1 MLLDLRIL
9 TVDTFRVWWRLLPQL
24 IGIYLMGWLGSEL
37 ALRVA
42 VWAGDLSAW
51 LALALF
57 AFSFVSVLVAVVVIL
72 RLLGRELGI
81 RELLPADQRATDDRD
96 TSVSRLLAVT
106 LLPFLGMYAAFGQVD
121 EAAGRL
127 FTQQVVRYGI
137 VSDQII
143 FSVLSNAVTE
153 HLPRMLALIV
163 GLYLLRRALDHL
175 RERTG
180 LRALGLLVVVIEAF
194 FLLVVV
200 FGGIKVFQEAA
211 LWIRDRALL
220 QWLDALRDTLLSPL
234 AWLSV
239 DLPELLDRLGR
250 FVIDSVCPALADVVL
265 QPLLWLAVAAL
276 VYGSRVLSLAE
287 LWQRG
292 QPYAARLPGVARLSR
307 RPLPRVRPAPHGIRL
322 AAGQIQ
328 QAFFGDLSDKYLPAL
343 HSLRLVLRAG
353 VLFLGSFVFAYSVLR
368 MADNLFTTAVHRLVG
383 GQLVDFWVIWEPLL
397 DLVQTV
403 PFEPLRLCLLAVA
416 FRRCLEIFA
425 LRTPRPAE
433 LVAV

>member
-9 TVDTFRVWWRLLPQL
+9 AVDTVRVWWRLLPQVV
-24 IGIYLMGWLGSEL
+24 GIYLMGWLGSEL
-37 ALRVA
+37 ALRAA
-42 VWAGDLSAW
+42 VLAGDLSAW

-57 AFSFVSVLVAVVVIL
+57 AFSFVSVLVAVVLIL
-72 RLLGRELGI
+72 RLAGRELGI
-81 RELLPADQRATDDRD
+81 AALLPVDERAADDRD

-106 LLPFLGMYAAFGQVD
+106 LLPFLGMYAAFGQVS

-143 FSVLSNAVTE
+143 FSVLSTAVTE

-163 GLYLLRRALDHL
+163 GLYLLRRGLDHV

-180 LRALGLLVVVIEAF
+180 LRVLGLVVVLIEAF

-200 FGGIKVFQEAA
+200 FGGIKVFQTVA
-211 LWIRDRALL
+211 LWVGDRRLV
-220 QWLDALRDTLLSPL
+220 QWLSTLRDTLLSPL
-234 AWLSV
+234 AWLAV
-239 DLPELLDRLGR
+239 DLPDLVLRAGR
-250 FVIDSVCPALADVVL
+250 YVVDAIWPVVADVVL

-287 LWQRG
+287 LWRRG
-292 QPYAARLPGVARLSR
+292 QPYAVRIPGAALFTR
-307 RPLPRVRPAPHGIRL
+307 RATQVGPAPRGIRL
-322 AAGQIQ
+322 ALGQLQ
-328 QAFFGDLSDKYLPAL
+328 EAFFGDLSDKYLPAL

-353 VLFLGSFVFAYSVLR
+353 VLFLGSYVFAYSLLR
-368 MADNLFTTAVHRLVG
+368 IIENLFTTAVHRIIG
-383 GQLVDFWVIWEPLL
+383 GQLVDFWVTWEPLI
-397 DLVQTV
+397 DLVLTV

-416 FRRCLEIFA
+416 FRRCLELFA
-425 LRTPRPAE
+425 RRTPQSLDR
-433 LVAV
+433 VAA